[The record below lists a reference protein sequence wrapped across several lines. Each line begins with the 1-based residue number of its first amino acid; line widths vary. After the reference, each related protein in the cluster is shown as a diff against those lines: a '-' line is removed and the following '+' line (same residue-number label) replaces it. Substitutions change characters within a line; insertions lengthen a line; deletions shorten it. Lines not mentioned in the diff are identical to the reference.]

1 MRTQAVLE
9 MAVRV
14 LKRAREIIS
23 KPEHWTQKAFA
34 RDSFGRNL
42 MVRDDGGDSAERI
55 VTDKRAVCW
64 CPDGAIRKAL
74 AEIRGQAQ
82 YRNVEPDEWE
92 TVQAHARMGL
102 WDAFVALASQP
113 PAIKPAEANRP
124 TMWDWNDADEMTH
137 EDVLAAFEVAI
148 DSKEDAA

>member
-1 MRTQAVLE
+1 MQTTEVLE

-14 LKRAREIIS
+14 LTRAQEIIS
-23 KPEHWTQKAFA
+23 KPERWTQRAFA
-34 RDSFGRNL
+34 RDEKGNNL
-42 MVRDDGGDSAERI
+42 MHLHENTPGAAEAI
-55 VTDKRAVCW
+55 AMDERAVCW

-74 AEIRGQAQ
+74 AEIRREYSPGT
-82 YRNVEPDEWE
+82 VEWE
-92 TVQAHARMGL
+92 VVQAHARMGL
-102 WDAFVALASQP
+102 WDAFVALASTAP
-113 PAIKPAEANRP
+113 PIKPAEANRP